1 LSPIAGKRVGRAL
14 CIGVEAEADAR
25 TFATIAQQRG
35 FVPPALLLGE
45 RATRAA
51 VRSKLDEMAAV
62 SEPGDLFLLTFS
74 GHGGRTKLPVRSG
87 APEPV
92 GLWQLY
98 DGSLHDE
105 QLKSDLGRFRPGV
118 RVLVLSDNCSGGIPS
133 LRASQLTESLSA
145 SVLVLAACQNDQYAD
160 GTGLPGHFAH
170 VFSCTLNGGTFDGAY
185 PQFHQALCGRMPDY
199 QSRTTTGRLTPRSRR
214 SGRSPSEAP
223 RAQSRRR
230 AQFRMSARVC
240 SAQNTASTYA
250 ARITFCGRPQK
261 LTSFHRPRSYA
272 RTQ

>member
-1 LSPIAGKRVGRAL
+1 MSPIAGKRVGRAL

-185 PQFHQALCGRMPDY
+185 PQFHQALCGRMPAYQKPDY
-199 QSRTTTGRLTPRSRR
+199 YRVGVPDATF
-214 SGRSPSEAP
+214 EA
-223 RAQSRRR
+223 Q
-230 AQFRMSARVC
+230 
-240 SAQNTASTYA
+240 
-250 ARITFCGRPQK
+250 RPF
-261 LTSFHRPRSYA
+261 TI
-272 RTQ
+272 